1 MFSIKCPQ
9 LNRGIKY
16 PSQKLHR
23 KMFIYNIILGGS
35 IMREIV
41 YQALLF
47 FAMRARQEVPVEQ
60 IHEEVMYLFNIDL
73 KEVTK

>member
-1 MFSIKCPQ
+1 MPTTKQRDYKP
-9 LNRGIKY
+9 

-35 IMREIV
+35 IMKETI

-47 FAMRARQEVPVEQ
+47 FAMRAKQEVPAEQ
-60 IHEEVMYLFNIDL
+60 IYEEVKYLFNIDL
-73 KEVTK
+73 KEVIR